1 MSTTARSQNAN
12 SAHNASL
19 QYAGMYLAA
28 GYCPIPV
35 KPRSKMPCDAGW
47 QKLRLTEEQLPDHFL
62 PSTNVGVVLGEPSSG
77 VVDVDLDNANAL
89 KLAPYFLPKT
99 DFIFGRPSKPA
110 SHWIYRTQ
118 NPGRIKKLAARETI
132 VEVRGTGGQTVFPGS
147 IHESGET
154 IEFSYGSQQTLPVPT
169 ETTREFL
176 DAAAIKIAV
185 ASVLVDGWT
194 QGKRHAVSLAIA
206 GTLVKRGWTEDDA
219 LQLVEA
225 AALSANDEEVTD
237 RLVAVRDTFANH
249 RSGQSIKGWTAL
261 VDAIGTD
268 AAKFIEKFLG
278 PNTDHGGQPPPA
290 ANSNCQWTIT
300 SIATDDDAAK
310 TFAENIRPTLR
321 YGDDSKQ
328 WYRREI
334 QVFEPVADAI
344 AQGVVSDFAQMAHKL
359 LGHDERFPK
368 AIKSRSRINA
378 VLELSRSR
386 LTVPS
391 NVIDS
396 DRNLVGLSDGRL
408 FDLRNSDFVT
418 REDVFVTKKLGATFD
433 PAAQCPRWLN
443 FLKTIFAGNRA
454 IIDFVQRAVGYSLS
468 GETVEQCL
476 FIMTGTGAN
485 GKSTFINAVREMFGD
500 YGGTT
505 PMQTL
510 TVSHF
515 SNGQTNDLAAME
527 GKRFISA
534 SDGEVG
540 QRLAESKIKNMTGG
554 DRIAC
559 RALYKDFR
567 EYDPQFKLWVATN
580 DLPEV
585 SGTEEAIWR
594 RIRVIKFPVT
604 ISEQD
609 RDPNLT
615 ANLAAEASGILNWA
629 LEGYAAWKTGG
640 LKPPAEVTEATG
652 SYRREN
658 DVVGQ
663 FIEARCVENPN
674 AKSSSKTL
682 YENYA
687 AWCGESGQP
696 QFRSCRLGKS
706 SSARALHLTRDGAA
720 TGGSGLTSGQSSR
733 RDETVKK
740 MPSRQVIIFRLAAL
754 CISRGDGES
763 YRLLAAM
770 AQRKSHLSCFL
781 SKRGGRP
788 FC

>member
-1 MSTTARSQNAN
+1 
-12 SAHNASL
+12 
-19 QYAGMYLAA
+19 
-28 GYCPIPV
+28 
-35 KPRSKMPCDAGW
+35 
-47 QKLRLTEEQLPDHFL
+47 
-62 PSTNVGVVLGEPSSG
+62 
-77 VVDVDLDNANAL
+77 
-89 KLAPYFLPKT
+89 
-99 DFIFGRPSKPA
+99 
-110 SHWIYRTQ
+110 
-118 NPGRIKKLAARETI
+118 
-132 VEVRGTGGQTVFPGS
+132 
-147 IHESGET
+147 
-154 IEFSYGSQQTLPVPT
+154 
-169 ETTREFL
+169 
-176 DAAAIKIAV
+176 
-185 ASVLVDGWT
+185 
-194 QGKRHAVSLAIA
+194 
-206 GTLVKRGWTEDDA
+206 
-219 LQLVEA
+219 
-225 AALSANDEEVTD
+225 
-237 RLVAVRDTFANH
+237 
-249 RSGQSIKGWTAL
+249 
-261 VDAIGTD
+261 
-268 AAKFIEKFLG
+268 
-278 PNTDHGGQPPPA
+278 
-290 ANSNCQWTIT
+290 
-300 SIATDDDAAK
+300 
-310 TFAENIRPTLR
+310 LR

-368 AIKSRSRINA
+368 AVKSRSRINA
-378 VLELSRSR
+378 TLELSRSR

-396 DRNLVGLSDGRL
+396 DRNLAGLSDGRI
-408 FDLRNSDFVT
+408 FDLKIADFVT
-418 REDVFVTKKLGATFD
+418 REDVFVTKKLGTTFD
-433 PAAQCPRWLN
+433 PAARCQRWLK
-443 FLKTIFAGNRA
+443 FLDTIFAGNRD

-468 GETVEQCL
+468 GETTEQCL

-485 GKSTFINAVREMFGD
+485 GKSTFINAVREVFGD
-500 YGGTT
+500 YAGTT
-505 PMQTL
+505 LLQTL

-527 GKRFISA
+527 GKRFVSA
-534 SDGEVG
+534 SDGEAG

-559 RALYKDFR
+559 RAQYKDFR

-663 FIEARCVENPN
+663 FIEARCVEAPN

-682 YENYA
+682 YENYV
-687 AWCGESGQP
+687 AWCTEVGQNP
-696 QFRSCRLGKS
+696 VPLVSFGKELKRKGF
-706 SSARALHLTRDGAA
+706 APDKRRNGNGWIGIDLKPELK
-720 TGGSGLTSGQSSR
+720 TGL
-733 RDETVKK
+733 
-740 MPSRQVIIFRLAAL
+740 
-754 CISRGDGES
+754 
-763 YRLLAAM
+763 
-770 AQRKSHLSCFL
+770 
-781 SKRGGRP
+781 
-788 FC
+788 

>member
-19 QYAGMYLAA
+19 QYARVYLAA

-47 QKLRLTEEQLPDHFL
+47 QKLRLTEEQLPHHFL
-62 PSTNVGVVLGEPSSG
+62 PSMNVGIVLGEPSSG
-77 VVDVDLDNANAL
+77 LVDVDLDNANAL

-99 DFIFGRPSKPA
+99 DFIFGRPSKPG
-110 SHWIYRTQ
+110 SHWIYETQ
-118 NPGRIKKLAARETI
+118 NPGRIKKLAARETV

-154 IEFSYGSQQTLPVPT
+154 IEFNNGVQQTLPVPAT
-169 ETTREFL
+169 TTREIL
-176 DAAAIKIAV
+176 DAAAIKIAI
-185 ASVLVDGWT
+185 ASVLVDGWAA
-194 QGKRHAVSLAIA
+194 QGIRHDVSLAIA
-206 GTLVKRGWTEDDA
+206 GTLAKRGWTEDDA
-219 LQLVEA
+219 RQRVEA
-225 AALSANDEEVTD
+225 VAVSAYDEEVTD
-237 RLVAVRDTFANH
+237 RLAAVRTTFENH
-249 RSGQSIKGWTAL
+249 RNGQPIKGWTAL
-261 VDAIGTD
+261 VDVIGTD
-268 AAKFIEKFLG
+268 GAKFIEKFLG

-290 ANSNCQWTIT
+290 ANSNCQWTIAN
-300 SIATDDDAAK
+300 IATDDDAAK
-310 TFAENIRPTLR
+310 TFAEHIRPTLR

-391 NVIDS
+391 TIIDS
-396 DRNLVGLSDGRL
+396 NRNVAGLSDGRIL
-408 FDLRNSDFVT
+408 DLKVRDFVT
-418 REDVFVTKKLGATFD
+418 LEDDVFVTKKLGTTFD
-433 PAAQCPRWLN
+433 PAAQYPRWLR
-443 FLKTIFAGNRA
+443 FLDTIFAGNRD
-454 IIDFVQRAVGYSLS
+454 IIEFVQRAVGYSLS
-468 GETVEQCL
+468 GQIVEQCL

-485 GKSTFINAVREMFGD
+485 GKSTFINAVREVFGD
-500 YGGTT
+500 YAWTT

-515 SNGQTNDLAAME
+515 SNGQTNDLAALD
-527 GKRFISA
+527 GKRFVSA
-534 SDGEVG
+534 SDGEAG
-540 QRLAESKIKNMTGG
+540 HRLAESKIKNMTGG
-554 DRIAC
+554 DRIVC

-580 DLPEV
+580 DLPQV

-615 ANLAAEASGILNWA
+615 ADLAAEASGILNWA
-629 LEGYAAWKTGG
+629 LDGYAAWKNGG
-640 LKPPAEVTEATG
+640 LKPPAAVTEATG
-652 SYRREN
+652 NYRREN

-663 FIEARCVENPN
+663 FVEARCVEAPN

-687 AWCGESGQP
+687 AWCADSGQNP
-696 QFRSCRLGKS
+696 VPLVSFGKELKRKGFAPDKRRSGNGWIGIDLRPEFK
-706 SSARALHLTRDGAA
+706 
-720 TGGSGLTSGQSSR
+720 TG
-733 RDETVKK
+733 
-740 MPSRQVIIFRLAAL
+740 
-754 CISRGDGES
+754 
-763 YRLLAAM
+763 
-770 AQRKSHLSCFL
+770 
-781 SKRGGRP
+781 
-788 FC
+788 